1 MGLLVTEIAQLV
13 VVHQCKVGLAPVEG
27 HLLAGLGVKLEGVG
41 GIGLFPAT
49 HLHAAAGEEIGVAAL
64 DVLHLLHVVGVACV
78 GVHVGEA
85 DHDVLEG
92 ELLTGQ
98 LIDGVL
104 GGLLGG
110 VVHLHRVGVAECG
123 VAERGAVALRM
134 YDGDFFGRGFTLE
147 LVDLVGAVVGKVEER
162 PLAGSVEADAGIR
175 SGLADLLAG
184 GELGV
189 LVGHIAAA
197 VIAVGDDGVDRGLEI
212 ILAADVQ
219 PGVAVDAD
227 ELGAEDA
234 LAVVVVEDVPGHEQ
248 LQELVAA
255 RAEGAD
261 LGDAVGVA
269 EHGAQAGDAALDFGL
284 DEQIG
289 AADAPLGAGILALGV
304 GDVVD
309 HDGHRAAVG
318 AARGA
323 GEDVGVVL
331 GHDAEGRVK
340 LFALGRRGDGHV
352 AGSFRRSS
360 GLPFFGQALEQAGQ
374 LAAQRGASG
383 RRAAGQG
390 QRCRCQPG
398 NMKDRPTRD
407 FHDKTASYQKA
418 PPYTGRDSAF
428 CFDCTVSRPICKE
441 EVAARISA
449 SQRSDGKTGFYKRN
463 GCSPGGGLCAA
474 ERHFFALSSCFFG
487 AGVVI

>member
-1 MGLLVTEIAQLV
+1 
-13 VVHQCKVGLAPVEG
+13 
-27 HLLAGLGVKLEGVG
+27 
-41 GIGLFPAT
+41 
-49 HLHAAAGEEIGVAAL
+49 
-64 DVLHLLHVVGVACV
+64 
-78 GVHVGEA
+78 
-85 DHDVLEG
+85 
-92 ELLTGQ
+92 
-98 LIDGVL
+98 
-104 GGLLGG
+104 
-110 VVHLHRVGVAECG
+110 
-123 VAERGAVALRM
+123 M
-134 YDGDFFGRGFTLE
+134 YDGDFFGRGLTLE
-147 LVDLVGAVVGKVEER
+147 LVDLVGAVVGEVEER

-197 VIAVGDDGVDRGLEI
+197 VIAVRDDGVDRGLEI

-219 PGVAVDAD
+219 PGVAVHAD

-269 EHGAQAGDAALDFGL
+269 EHGAQAGDAALDLGL
-284 DEQIG
+284 DEQVC
-289 AADAPLGAGILALGV
+289 AADAPLGAGVLALGV
-304 GDVVD
+304 GDVV
-309 HDGHRAAVG
+309 HHHSHRAAVG

-323 GEDVGVVL
+323 GEDVSVVL
-331 GHDAEGRVK
+331 RQGRDER
-340 LFALGRRGDGHV
+340 FALGRRGDSHV

-360 GLPFFGQALEQAGQ
+360 GLPFFCQTLEQAGQ
-374 LAAQRGASG
+374 LAAQRGASS

-418 PPYTGRDSAF
+418 LPHTGRDSAF
-428 CFDCTVSRPICKE
+428 CFDCTGSRPICKE
-441 EVAARISA
+441 EVAARISTP
-449 SQRSDGKTGFYKRN
+449 QRGDSKTGFYKRN
-463 GCSPGGGLCAA
+463 GSSPGGVCVLRRGTFLRFPLAFLA
-474 ERHFFALSSCFFG
+474 R
-487 AGVVI
+487 VW

>member
-1 MGLLVTEIAQLV
+1 
-13 VVHQCKVGLAPVEG
+13 
-27 HLLAGLGVKLEGVG
+27 
-41 GIGLFPAT
+41 
-49 HLHAAAGEEIGVAAL
+49 
-64 DVLHLLHVVGVACV
+64 
-78 GVHVGEA
+78 
-85 DHDVLEG
+85 
-92 ELLTGQ
+92 
-98 LIDGVL
+98 
-104 GGLLGG
+104 
-110 VVHLHRVGVAECG
+110 
-123 VAERGAVALRM
+123 M
-134 YDGDFFGRGFTLE
+134 YDGDFFGRGLTLE

-197 VIAVGDDGVDRGLEI
+197 VIAVRDDGVDRGLEI

-234 LAVVVVEDVPGHEQ
+234 FAVVVVEDVPGHEQ

-269 EHGAQAGDAALDFGL
+269 EHGAQAGDAALDLGL
-284 DEQIG
+284 DEQVG
-289 AADAPLGAGILALGV
+289 AADAPLGAGVLALGV
-304 GDVVD
+304 GDVV
-309 HDGHRAAVG
+309 HHHSHRAAVG
-318 AARGA
+318 AAGGA

-331 GHDAEGRVK
+331 GQGRDER
-340 LFALGRRGDGHV
+340 FALGRRGDGHV

-360 GLPFFGQALEQAGQ
+360 GLPFFCQTLEQAGQ
-374 LAAQRGASG
+374 LAAQRGASS

-418 PPYTGRDSAF
+418 PPHTGRDSSF
-428 CFDCTVSRPICKE
+428 CFDCTGSRPICKE

-449 SQRSDGKTGFYKRN
+449 SQRGDSKTGFYKRN
-463 GCSPGGGLCAA
+463 GRSPGGSLCAA

>member
-1 MGLLVTEIAQLV
+1 MVESVLFSMATATGRWPCHSRARPVSGSVGAGVSGSLSLGRKAQPASSAAAKMRQSAVRMRFIVMSLMGLLAAEIAQLV

-27 HLLAGLGVKLEGVG
+27 HLFAGLGVKLEGVG
-41 GIGLFPAT
+41 GIGLFPAA
-49 HLHAAAGEEIGVAAL
+49 HLHAAAGEEVGVAAL
-64 DVLHLLHVVGVACV
+64 DVLHLLHVMGVACV

-92 ELLTGQ
+92 KLLTGQ

-147 LVDLVGAVVGKVEER
+147 FVDLVGAVVGKVEER

-197 VIAVGDDGVDRGLEI
+197 VIAVGDDGVDGGLEI

-255 RAEGAD
+255 
-261 LGDAVGVA
+261 
-269 EHGAQAGDAALDFGL
+269 
-284 DEQIG
+284 
-289 AADAPLGAGILALGV
+289 
-304 GDVVD
+304 
-309 HDGHRAAVG
+309 
-318 AARGA
+318 
-323 GEDVGVVL
+323 
-331 GHDAEGRVK
+331 
-340 LFALGRRGDGHV
+340 
-352 AGSFRRSS
+352 
-360 GLPFFGQALEQAGQ
+360 
-374 LAAQRGASG
+374 
-383 RRAAGQG
+383 
-390 QRCRCQPG
+390 
-398 NMKDRPTRD
+398 
-407 FHDKTASYQKA
+407 
-418 PPYTGRDSAF
+418 
-428 CFDCTVSRPICKE
+428 
-441 EVAARISA
+441 
-449 SQRSDGKTGFYKRN
+449 
-463 GCSPGGGLCAA
+463 
-474 ERHFFALSSCFFG
+474 
-487 AGVVI
+487 

>member
-1 MGLLVTEIAQLV
+1 M
-13 VVHQCKVGLAPVEG
+13 
-27 HLLAGLGVKLEGVG
+27 
-41 GIGLFPAT
+41 
-49 HLHAAAGEEIGVAAL
+49 
-64 DVLHLLHVVGVACV
+64 
-78 GVHVGEA
+78 
-85 DHDVLEG
+85 
-92 ELLTGQ
+92 
-98 LIDGVL
+98 
-104 GGLLGG
+104 
-110 VVHLHRVGVAECG
+110 
-123 VAERGAVALRM
+123 
-134 YDGDFFGRGFTLE
+134 
-147 LVDLVGAVVGKVEER
+147 
-162 PLAGSVEADAGIR
+162 
-175 SGLADLLAG
+175 
-184 GELGV
+184 
-189 LVGHIAAA
+189 
-197 VIAVGDDGVDRGLEI
+197 
-212 ILAADVQ
+212 
-219 PGVAVDAD
+219 
-227 ELGAEDA
+227 
-234 LAVVVVEDVPGHEQ
+234 VVEDVPGHEQ

-269 EHGAQAGDAALDFGL
+269 EHGAQAGDAALDLGL
-284 DEQIG
+284 DEQVG

-304 GDVVD
+304 GDVV
-309 HDGHRAAVG
+309 HHHSHRAAVG

-352 AGSFRRSS
+352 AGSFRRGS
-360 GLPFFGQALEQAGQ
+360 GLPFFGQALEQVGQ
-374 LAAQRGASG
+374 LAAQRGASS

-418 PPYTGRDSAF
+418 PPHTSRDSSF
-428 CFDCTVSRPICKE
+428 CFDCTGSRPICKE

-449 SQRSDGKTGFYKRN
+449 PQRDDSKTGFYKRN

-487 AGVVI
+487 AGVVILFGSICKSENMRS

>member
-1 MGLLVTEIAQLV
+1 MGLLAAEIAQLV

-27 HLLAGLGVKLEGVG
+27 HLLAGLGVKLEGIG
-41 GIGLFPAT
+41 GIGLFPAA
-49 HLHAAAGEEIGVAAL
+49 HLYAAAGEEVGVAAL
-64 DVLHLLHVVGVACV
+64 DVLHLLHVMGVACV

-98 LIDGVL
+98 LINGVL
-104 GGLLGG
+104 SGLLGG

-134 YDGDFFGRGFTLE
+134 YDGDFFGRGLTLE
-147 LVDLVGAVVGKVEER
+147 LVDLVGAVVGEVEER
-162 PLAGSVEADAGIR
+162 PLAGSVEADAGIG

-197 VIAVGDDGVDRGLEI
+197 VIAVRDEGVDRGLEI

-269 EHGAQAGDAALDFGL
+269 EHGAQAGDAALDLGL
-284 DEQIG
+284 DEQVG

-304 GDVVD
+304 GDVV
-309 HDGHRAAVG
+309 HHHSHRAAVG

-331 GHDAEGRVK
+331 GQGRDER
-340 LFALGRRGDGHV
+340 FALGRRGDGHV

-360 GLPFFGQALEQAGQ
+360 GLPFFGQALEQVGQ
-374 LAAQRGASG
+374 LAAQRGASS

-418 PPYTGRDSAF
+418 LPHTGRDSSF
-428 CFDCTVSRPICKE
+428 CFDCTGSRPICKE

-449 SQRSDGKTGFYKRN
+449 PQRGDGKTDFYKRN
-463 GCSPGGGLCAA
+463 GRSPGGGLCAA